1 MGHSKTP
8 GQNNAASDTFL
19 KKQAQAQGLGAE
31 NASAHKE
38 PHAPGEAP
46 VASDSGATDVGID
59 SNSTSV
65 PGTKGLKDVPNGPK
79 QVRPLID
86 SGTRDSLL
94 GVRLR
99 RGNGPSAHSAS
110 IQRDPPK
117 TCPTFKMKLIVAG
130 ATGFLGSEVVRQA
143 LRLEQVSSVIALARK
158 PLKLEDGI
166 DTSKL
171 KNVTIK
177 DYAEYSEG
185 VKKEFTGADACIW
198 TVAITPGKSR
208 QFPFDEVKRVC
219 QESTLAGMKAMHEA
233 GLNQPFRFIYLSG
246 AMAERDQTKRPLY
259 MADYSLMRAQTET
272 MVIDFAAQHGF
283 EGAAAKPGLIS
294 TDKTIGSSVV
304 GAILRATG
312 IFPGIRVEE
321 LSAALLQSA
330 FDGFEKEPLT
340 NEDMVRI
347 GRATL
352 QAQKE

>member
-59 SNSTSV
+59 SNSTNV
-65 PGTKGLKDVPNGPK
+65 PGTKGLKDVP
-79 QVRPLID
+79 
-86 SGTRDSLL
+86 
-94 GVRLR
+94 
-99 RGNGPSAHSAS
+99 
-110 IQRDPPK
+110 IQ
-117 TCPTFKMKLIVAG
+117 TLKMKLIVAG

-143 LRLEQVSSVIALARK
+143 LRLEQISSVIALARK

-177 DYAEYSEG
+177 DYAEYSED

-259 MADYSLMRAQTET
+259 MADYTLMRAETET

-330 FDGFEKEPLT
+330 FNGFEKEPLT